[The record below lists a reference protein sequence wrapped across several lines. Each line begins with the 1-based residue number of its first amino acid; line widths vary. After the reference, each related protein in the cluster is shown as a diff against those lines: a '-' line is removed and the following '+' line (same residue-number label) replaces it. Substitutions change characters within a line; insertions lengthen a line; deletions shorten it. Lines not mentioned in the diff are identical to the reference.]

1 MHQHIN
7 KIQAQIKALNKQIAT
22 GKVKNLFAVKN
33 KIKALKIRYKIE
45 MDNYNWENYLSN

>member
-7 KIQAQIKALNKQIAT
+7 KIKAQIKALNKQIEN
-22 GKVKNLFAVKN
+22 GKVKNLYAVQN
-33 KIKALKIRYKIE
+33 KIKALKSEYKIA

>member
-7 KIQAQIKALNKQIAT
+7 KIKAQIKALNKQIKD
-22 GKVKNLFAVKN
+22 GKVKNLYPVQN
-33 KIKALKIRYKIE
+33 KIKALKMRYKIE